1 MKTEKTPDRFVIL
14 HHIKENTYAIF
25 SGWSGGYLS
34 SDSWNRSSKIQNVK
48 DIGDY
53 IEAETETSIY
63 HLRKTS
69 LGYTGY
75 MLHILSAAKQSDE
88 FSTNIDIIDD
98 EEKFKKFLEIFLDN
112 PN

>member
-1 MKTEKTPDRFVIL
+1 MKTEKTPDRFVIMYN
-14 HHIKENTYAIF
+14 HKQNMYVIF
-25 SGWSGGYLS
+25 SGWGGGYLG
-34 SDSWNRSSKIQNVK
+34 SDSWNRSSKIEKVK
-48 DIGDY
+48 DLGDY

-63 HLRKTS
+63 HLMKTS

-88 FSTNIDIIDD
+88 FSTNMDIIDD